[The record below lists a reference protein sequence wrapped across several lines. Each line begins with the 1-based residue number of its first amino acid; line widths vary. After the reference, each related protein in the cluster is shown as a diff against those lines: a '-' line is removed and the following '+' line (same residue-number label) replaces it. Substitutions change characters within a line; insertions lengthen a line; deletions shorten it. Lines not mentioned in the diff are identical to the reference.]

1 MKGCGFLHSK
11 QTSLNRKRVGIFPYL
26 LLLPSLTLFSC
37 FVFYPFLRT
46 LYLTFFVTNVNGT
59 PTSFVGLKMWQR
71 VFSNKQYLDSIR
83 VSFKFAAMV
92 GIPTFLGAFFLAS
105 VAAEKSRFSRVYEV
119 MFSLPMA
126 IASAPAAA
134 IFTSVLKLNGVLNA
148 LLGTNIQWL
157 ESTDYAI
164 VCVASITVWLR
175 LGASF
180 IFLLTGF
187 RNVPTELIE
196 SGRVDGASY
205 IRRLFNIIVPVA
217 SPQIFFVIFL
227 NITGSFQSFGQIK
240 LLTGGGPANTT
251 SILIYRIYETAF
263 RNARFETACVLSI
276 ILFLCIFVITR
287 IQFIVEKKVVVY
299 Q

>member
-1 MKGCGFLHSK
+1 
-11 QTSLNRKRVGIFPYL
+11 
-26 LLLPSLTLFSC
+26 
-37 FVFYPFLRT
+37 
-46 LYLTFFVTNVNGT
+46 
-59 PTSFVGLKMWQR
+59 MWQR
-71 VFSNKQYLDSIR
+71 TLSNKQYLKSILI
-83 VSFKFAAMV
+83 SFKFAAMV
-92 GIPTFLGAFFLAS
+92 GIPTFFVAFFLAS
-105 VAAEKSRFSRVYEV
+105 VAAEKSRGSRIYEV
-119 MFSLPMA
+119 LFSLPMA

-148 LLGTNIQWL
+148 LLGTNVQWL
-157 ESTDYAI
+157 ESTNYAI

-175 LGASF
+175 IGSSF

-196 SGRVDGASY
+196 SGRVDGAGY
-205 IRRLFNIIVPVA
+205 FRRLFNIIVPVA

-251 SILIYRIYETAF
+251 SVLIYRIYETAF
-263 RNARFETACVLSI
+263 RNARFETACCLSI
-276 ILFLCIFVITR
+276 ILFLCIFLITR
-287 IQFIVEKKVVVY
+287 IQFLVEKKVVVY